1 MKDFVQYL
9 VENIAKHPEDVSVVE
24 KQLDETYIKEE
35 ITVNPDDMGLI
46 IGREG
51 RTIRSIRELAKA
63 KAIKERVKVDVE
75 LLEPEGG
82 RRSRKEKVAEKAEVE
97 KVAEVEKETND
108 VVDETEAEVNEM
120 AEELMGDVEEP
131 VVETEETEE
140 EKEEEEEK

>member
-51 RTIRSIRELAKA
+51 RTIRSVRELAKA
-63 KAIKERVKVDVE
+63 KAIKEHVKVDVE

-82 RRSRKEKVAEKAEVE
+82 RRNGRARKEDEVG
-97 KVAEVEKETND
+97 APATD
-108 VVDETEAEVNEM
+108 IVDETESEVNEM
-120 AEELMGDVEEP
+120 AEELMNEIEEP
-131 VVETEETEE
+131 TEKPIEE
-140 EKEEEEEK
+140 E

>member
-9 VENIAKHPEDVSVVE
+9 VESIAKHPEDVSVAE

-63 KAIKERVKVDVE
+63 KAIKEHVKVDVE

-82 RRSRKEKVAEKAEVE
+82 RGKGRAKKEEEVE
-97 KVAEVEKETND
+97 ESTIN
-108 VVDETEAEVNEM
+108 VVDETEDEVNKM
-120 AEELMGDVEEP
+120 AEGLMDEIEEP
-131 VVETEETEE
+131 VVELPEESTEE
-140 EKEEEEEK
+140 E

>member
-63 KAIKERVKVDVE
+63 KAIKEHVKVDVE

-82 RRSRKEKVAEKAEVE
+82 RRSRKEKVAEK
-97 KVAEVEKETND
+97 AEVEKETND

-120 AEELMGDVEEP
+120 AEELMGDVEELAG
-131 VVETEETEE
+131 ETEEPEE
-140 EKEEEEEK
+140 EEEEEK

>member
-9 VENIAKHPEDVSVVE
+9 VESIAKHPEDVSVAE

-63 KAIKERVKVDVE
+63 KAIKEHVKVDVE

-82 RRSRKEKVAEKAEVE
+82 RGKGRTEKEKVEEST
-97 KVAEVEKETND
+97 TN
-108 VVDETEAEVNEM
+108 VVDETEDEVNKM
-120 AEELMGDVEEP
+120 AEGLMDEIEEP
-131 VVETEETEE
+131 VVELPEE
-140 EKEEEEEK
+140 E

>member
-97 KVAEVEKETND
+97 KETND

-120 AEELMGDVEEP
+120 AEELMGDVEEL
-131 VVETEETEE
+131 VVETEELEE

>member
-97 KVAEVEKETND
+97 KETND

-120 AEELMGDVEEP
+120 AEELMGDVEELAG
-131 VVETEETEE
+131 ETEEPEE
-140 EKEEEEEK
+140 EEEEEK